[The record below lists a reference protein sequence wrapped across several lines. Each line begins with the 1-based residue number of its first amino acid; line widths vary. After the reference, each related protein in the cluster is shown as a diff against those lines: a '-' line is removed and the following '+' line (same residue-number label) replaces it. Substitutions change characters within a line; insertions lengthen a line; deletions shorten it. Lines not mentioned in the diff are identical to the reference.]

1 MCGIAGLWNTQL
13 PEPATTVGAMLEAMR
28 HRGPDGCGT
37 LEFSGGAAGMVRLA
51 LVDLSERGQQPMW
64 SDDRRVAIVF
74 NGEIYNFR
82 EERRRL
88 EDAGHRFHSTTDSE
102 VILQLYLERGLDFH
116 ERLRGMYALAIFDWR
131 KAAPGGL
138 PQLVLARDPL
148 GIKPLYLAH
157 AKADRQSVVFASEM
171 RGILA
176 SGLVRPEICRQSL
189 AGYLGRGFLLQPA
202 TMISGVR
209 MLDPGTLECYSPGEA
224 MRSIRF
230 WTMPSAAP
238 RTETLDEAAAR
249 LRATLDES
257 VALHAMADAPI
268 GAFLSGG
275 IDSTAIVALMRR
287 RIADLRTY
295 TLRFPDV
302 QGDDE
307 VSEAE
312 AAARKYGCHHTTVDV
327 TAAEVRELLPR
338 FAGELDQPSADGLN
352 TWMISRAA
360 AHDVKGVL
368 SGLGGDEW
376 FSGYPVTRRM
386 AHLSTTFSGRVQTVA
401 GQVASQFAGF
411 VPGGRLRQRV
421 ENLAARRSAIAL
433 WSQGHTVFRPDVAR
447 RMAGIDRRDDEMAMA
462 AVLEQD
468 GDWAHETMVGL
479 ACRLD
484 TRVYMANQLLRDSD
498 ATSMAHSLEL
508 RVPFVDLEIVKFSRT
523 CADEHKLRSDGG
535 DAGHYEGSG
544 AKRVLIHALR
554 DVLPPDIAMRQKKG
568 FALPFERWMRGELA
582 DLVRDTCSREAIA
595 RRGLL
600 NPDAVHAARAID
612 GRGGMAYPGTWT
624 LMILELWCRAA
635 LDGRQGVRPANWAAA
650 TA

>member
-116 ERLRGMYALAIFDWR
+116 ERLRGMYALAIFDLR

-447 RMAGIDRRDDEMAMA
+447 RMAGIDRARRRDGNGRGARTGWRLGTRDHGRSGVPARYARVHGQPVA
-462 AVLEQD
+462 ARF
-468 GDWAHETMVGL
+468 GRHEHG
-479 ACRLD
+479 
-484 TRVYMANQLLRDSD
+484 
-498 ATSMAHSLEL
+498 
-508 RVPFVDLEIVKFSRT
+508 PFAR
-523 CADEHKLRSDGG
+523 
-535 DAGHYEGSG
+535 
-544 AKRVLIHALR
+544 
-554 DVLPPDIAMRQKKG
+554 IAR
-568 FALPFERWMRGELA
+568 AVRGPGNGQVLA
-582 DLVRDTCSREAIA
+582 DLCRRAQASFRRRRRGALRGKRRQTGVDSRPA
-595 RRGLL
+595 RR
-600 NPDAVHAARAID
+600 VAARHCHAPKE
-612 GRGGMAYPGTWT
+612 RLCPAV
-624 LMILELWCRAA
+624 RA
-635 LDGRQGVRPANWAAA
+635 LDARRAGRPGPRHVQPRGDRTPRSAESRCG
-650 TA
+650 TSGPGD